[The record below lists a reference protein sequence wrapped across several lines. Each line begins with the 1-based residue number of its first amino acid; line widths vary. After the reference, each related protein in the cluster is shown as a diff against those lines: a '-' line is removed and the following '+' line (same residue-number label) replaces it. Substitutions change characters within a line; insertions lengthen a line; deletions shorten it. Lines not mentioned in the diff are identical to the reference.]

1 MRTAD
6 TIAAIATG
14 MTDAGIG
21 IIRVSGSDAISVV
34 DRLFRPAKKGSL
46 RLMQT
51 YTAAFGHVMDG
62 EEMLDEAIVLVMRA
76 PHTYTGEDVVEIQC
90 HGGIVMIRRILDAV
104 IRAGARV
111 ADPGEFTKRAF
122 LSGRIDMSQAESVM
136 DMIHAKNEYSAKA
149 SLMQLRGMLSDEIK
163 SLREKILYH
172 VAYIES
178 ALDDP
183 EHYSLDGYSCRLQN
197 DVMEILGQVRH
208 LIVSAD
214 NGKIIKEGIKTVIV
228 GKPNAGKSSLLNALL
243 GEDRAIVTDIE
254 GTTRDTLE
262 ESVNMDGISLNIMD
276 TAGIRNTDNIVEK
289 MGVDKAKN
297 NIDDA
302 DLILYVVDMSRP
314 LDEND
319 YEIMDRIQDKKVIII
334 LNKQDLSPKAD
345 KTEIIA
351 RLDKK
356 TIGFSAK
363 YGQGIPDL
371 FAIIKDM
378 FFHGELKFNDEV
390 YITNARHKEA
400 LLHAKESL
408 QNVQDSIDQNMP
420 EDFFSIDLMAAYEEL
435 GYIIGESLE
444 DDLVDKIFSEFCM
457 GK

>member
-163 SLREKILYH
+163 NLREKILYH

>member
-21 IIRVSGSDAISVV
+21 IIRVSGSEAILVV